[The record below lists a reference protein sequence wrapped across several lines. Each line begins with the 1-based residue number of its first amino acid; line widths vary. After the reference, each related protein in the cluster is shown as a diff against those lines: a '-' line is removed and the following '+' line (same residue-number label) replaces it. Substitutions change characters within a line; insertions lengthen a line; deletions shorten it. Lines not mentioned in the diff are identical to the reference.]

1 MCLPVARG
9 FWESGG
15 EINMAGELDM
25 KDISTV
31 IDWAILNLNAD
42 PDRIGLSGI
51 SYGGGVNKIV
61 MCRLFSD
68 RNDVWRCYR
77 YQHVGCCS

>member
-1 MCLPVARG
+1 MAYVVAAARG

-51 SYGGGVNKIV
+51 SYGGG
-61 MCRLFSD
+61 L
-68 RNDVWRCYR
+68 RNEACLRFADHDHRVYR
-77 YQHVGCCS
+77 YQHVGGGEG